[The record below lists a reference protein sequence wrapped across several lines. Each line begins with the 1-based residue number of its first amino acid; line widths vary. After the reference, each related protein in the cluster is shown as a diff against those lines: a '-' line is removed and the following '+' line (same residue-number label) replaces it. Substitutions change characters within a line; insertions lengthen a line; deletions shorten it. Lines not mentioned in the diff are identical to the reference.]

1 MITAAARGVIAA
13 RLVSFWSL
21 CIAMRLNTFSVQK
34 KFPIYLPPTSAET
47 EAHFQRLKPSM
58 LRVGDV
64 KTFENFVVTLPAG
77 VDLTKYAAVV
87 VRCEAFGEF
96 ITAAKYQ

>member
-1 MITAAARGVIAA
+1 MNMAWRALGTAYNG
-13 RLVSFWSL
+13 
-21 CIAMRLNTFSVQK
+21 CT
-34 KFPIYLPPTSAET
+34 PPT
-47 EAHFQRLKPSM
+47 M